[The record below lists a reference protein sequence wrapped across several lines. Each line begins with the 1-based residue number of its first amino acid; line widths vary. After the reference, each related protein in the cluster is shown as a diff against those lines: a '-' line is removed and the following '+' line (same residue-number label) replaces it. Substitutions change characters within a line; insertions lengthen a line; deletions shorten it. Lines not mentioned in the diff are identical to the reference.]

1 MFTHQLF
8 EAQVAEAP
16 DSVALTFEG
25 KSLTYREL
33 DNRANQLAR
42 YLRRLGV
49 GPEIPVGVCM
59 ERAPELVVAVLGLLK
74 AGGVYTSLDPAN
86 PKERLSFILQETKPA
101 VVLAQ
106 ERLIKFLPGHD
117 AREVCLDR
125 DWSDIAE
132 QSTEPLE
139 ALLSNENLAFLVYT
153 SGTTGQPKAVMLTHR
168 KRDSGPSHDQTVYQ
182 MTKEDRHV
190 LKSSINFTVIIRELF
205 WPLLTGGQLAIMPPG
220 TEQDIA
226 YLAGFIA
233 SHRISLIT
241 VTPSVL
247 RALLEEPGIR
257 NCDSLRHV
265 ICFGEPLTHDLEK
278 RFHVNLS
285 AELSVYY
292 GATEAPS
299 AAMRKCEN
307 GVPPN
312 VAGLGN
318 PLPGIKIHLLDHRL
332 QPVPIGIC
340 GELYIAGKLA
350 RGYFKRPD
358 LTAEKFLPNPFSEE
372 PGARF
377 YRTGDLGRYL
387 PDGSIEFLGRVDDQI
402 KIRGFRVELG
412 EIETVLSQHP
422 GISQVI
428 VTDREVSGDR
438 RLIGYVVPQR
448 EHAPS
453 ISELRGFLRKK
464 LPHYMVPSGF
474 VFLDNL
480 PLTPNGKVDR
490 RALPAPDRTR
500 SESESGFVAPRDAV
514 ELELAQVWGLILGTH
529 PVGVR
534 DNFFDLGGQSLL
546 AARLFAE
553 IQKMFGKSLPLATLF
568 QAPTIEQLANI
579 LRQEEWL
586 PSWSSLVAIQPNG
599 SKRPF
604 FCVHAHGGNV
614 LIFND
619 LARRLGTDQPFYG
632 LQAQGLDGQQTR
644 HTRIEEMAAHYLNEI
659 KTVQPEGPYFLG
671 GYCFG
676 GRVVLEMAQQ
686 LHAQGK
692 RVALLAMIDSY
703 APGYPKLR
711 PWFDRE
717 VKQRFLYHWGNLK
730 GTSAKEEL
738 DYVLQKG
745 KILKNRLKTFANRRI
760 SWLYLTLGIAL
771 PPRLQPFQQPKR
783 VRYNYARQTYPGRIT
798 MFSPVKGPAW
808 VDHHPDM
815 GWEGLA
821 AEGLDIHEIPGSYA
835 HIISEPFVGELA
847 DRLTACIDN
856 ARTEP

>member
-16 DSVALTFEG
+16 DSVALTFEE
-25 KSLTYREL
+25 KSLTYRQL

-42 YLRRLGV
+42 HLGRLGV

-74 AGGVYTSLDPAN
+74 AGGVYTSLDPAS

-278 RFHVNLS
+278 RFHANLS

-299 AAMRKCEN
+299 AALRKCEN
-307 GVPPN
+307 GGPPN
-312 VAGLGN
+312 VVGLGN

-332 QPVPIGIC
+332 QPVPVGAC

-358 LTAEKFLPNPFSEE
+358 LTAEKFLPNPFSEG

-387 PDGSIEFLGRVDDQI
+387 LDGSIEFLGRVDDQI
-402 KIRGFRVELG
+402 KVRGFRVELG

-422 GISQVI
+422 GISQVT
-428 VTDREVSGDR
+428 VTDREVLGDR
-438 RLIGYVVPQR
+438 RLIGYVVPRR

-453 ISELRGFLRKK
+453 VSELRDFLRKK
-464 LPHYMVPSGF
+464 LPHYMIPSGF

-514 ELELAQVWGLILGTH
+514 ELELAEVWGLILGTH

-553 IQKMFGKSLPLATLF
+553 IQNMFGKSLPLATLF

-676 GRVVLEMAQQ
+676 GRVAFEMAQQ

-703 APGYPKLR
+703 APGYLKLL
-711 PWFDRE
+711 PWIERK
-717 VKQRFLYHWGNLK
+717 VRQRFAYHWGNLARL
-730 GTSAKEEL
+730 GLRERL
-738 DYVLQKG
+738 DYFLEKG
-745 KILKNRLKTFANRRI
+745 KVVRVRIGTRIKNII
-760 SWLYLTLGIAL
+760 SEAYLGMGIPL
-771 PPRLQPFQQPKR
+771 PPALQQVHQQKRLVPEYVPGI
-783 VRYNYARQTYPGRIT
+783 YPGKIT
-798 MFSPVKGPAW
+798 VFSPTKGAESYYH
-808 VDHHPDM
+808 DLHM
-815 GWEGLA
+815 GWGRFA
-821 AEGLDIHEIPGSYA
+821 AEGLEIHAIPGSFSR
-835 HIISEPFVGELA
+835 IVLEPCVGELA
-847 DRLTACIDN
+847 ERLAKCIEK

>member
-25 KSLTYREL
+25 KSLTYRQL

-42 YLRRLGV
+42 HLGRLGV

-74 AGGVYTSLDPAN
+74 AGGVYTSLDPAS

-106 ERLIKFLPGHD
+106 EQLIKFLPGHD

-132 QSTEPLE
+132 QSSEPLE
-139 ALLSNENLAFLVYT
+139 ALLSNENLAFLIYT

-299 AAMRKCEN
+299 AALRKCEN
-307 GVPPN
+307 GGPPN
-312 VAGLGN
+312 VVGLGN

-332 QPVPIGIC
+332 QPVPVGAC

-387 PDGSIEFLGRVDDQI
+387 LDGSIEFLGRVDDQI
-402 KIRGFRVELG
+402 KVRGFRVELG

-422 GISQVI
+422 GISQVT
-428 VTDREVSGDR
+428 VTDREVLGDR
-438 RLIGYVVPQR
+438 RLIGYVVPRR

-453 ISELRGFLRKK
+453 VSELRDFLRKK
-464 LPHYMVPSGF
+464 LPHYMMPSGF

-676 GRVVLEMAQQ
+676 GRVAFEMAQQ

-703 APGYPKLR
+703 APGYLKLL
-711 PWFDRE
+711 PWIERK
-717 VKQRFLYHWGNLK
+717 VRQRFAYHWGNLARLGLRERLDYFLEKGKVVRVRIGTRIKNIISEAYLGMGIPLPPALQQVHQQKRLVPEYVPRIYPGKITVFSPTK
-730 GTSAKEEL
+730 GTESHYHDL
-738 DYVLQKG
+738 
-745 KILKNRLKTFANRRI
+745 
-760 SWLYLTLGIAL
+760 
-771 PPRLQPFQQPKR
+771 
-783 VRYNYARQTYPGRIT
+783 
-798 MFSPVKGPAW
+798 
-808 VDHHPDM
+808 HM
-815 GWEGLA
+815 GWGRFA
-821 AEGLDIHEIPGSYA
+821 AEGLEIHAIPGSFSR
-835 HIISEPFVGELA
+835 IVLEPCVGELA
-847 DRLTACIDN
+847 ERLAKCIEK
-856 ARTEP
+856 AQTEP

>member
-16 DSVALTFEG
+16 DSVALTFEE
-25 KSLTYREL
+25 KSLTYRQL

-59 ERAPELVVAVLGLLK
+59 ERAPELVVAVLGLVK
-74 AGGVYTSLDPAN
+74 AGGVYTSLDPAS

-139 ALLSNENLAFLVYT
+139 ALLSNENLAFLIYT

-387 PDGSIEFLGRVDDQI
+387 LDGSIEFLGRVDDQI
-402 KIRGFRVELG
+402 KVRGFRVELG

-422 GISQVI
+422 GISQVT
-428 VTDREVSGDR
+428 VTDREVLGDR
-438 RLIGYVVPQR
+438 RLIGYVVPRR

-453 ISELRGFLRKK
+453 VSELRDFLRKK
-464 LPHYMVPSGF
+464 LPHYMMPSGF

-676 GRVVLEMAQQ
+676 GRVAFEMAQQ

-703 APGYPKLR
+703 APGYLKLL
-711 PWFDRE
+711 PWIERK
-717 VKQRFLYHWGNLK
+717 VRQRFAYHWGNLARL
-730 GTSAKEEL
+730 GLRERL
-738 DYVLQKG
+738 DYFLEKG
-745 KILKNRLKTFANRRI
+745 KVV
-760 SWLYLTLGIAL
+760 
-771 PPRLQPFQQPKR
+771 R
-783 VRYNYARQTYPGRIT
+783 VRIGTRIKNIISEAYLGMGIPLPLALQQVHQQKRLVPEYVPGIYPGKIT
-798 MFSPVKGPAW
+798 VFSPTKGAESYYH
-808 VDHHPDM
+808 DLHM
-815 GWEGLA
+815 GWGRFA
-821 AEGLDIHEIPGSYA
+821 AEGLEIHAIPGSFSR
-835 HIISEPFVGELA
+835 IVLEPCVGELA
-847 DRLTACIDN
+847 ERLAKCIEK

>member
-25 KSLTYREL
+25 KSLTYRQL

-42 YLRRLGV
+42 HLGRLGV

-74 AGGVYTSLDPAN
+74 AGGVYTSLDPAS

-106 ERLIKFLPGHD
+106 EQLIKFLPGHD

-190 LKSSINFTVIIRELF
+190 LKSSINFTLIIRELF

-233 SHRISLIT
+233 SHRITLIT

-387 PDGSIEFLGRVDDQI
+387 LDGSIEFLGRVDDQI

-422 GISQVI
+422 GISQVT
-428 VTDREVSGDR
+428 VTDREVLGDR
-438 RLIGYVVPQR
+438 RLIGYVVPRR

-453 ISELRGFLRKK
+453 VSELRDFLRKK

-676 GRVVLEMAQQ
+676 GRVAFEMAQQ

-703 APGYPKLR
+703 APGYLKLL
-711 PWFDRE
+711 PWIERK
-717 VKQRFLYHWGNLK
+717 VRQRFAYHWGNLARL
-730 GTSAKEEL
+730 GLRERL
-738 DYVLQKG
+738 DYFLEKG
-745 KILKNRLKTFANRRI
+745 KVVRVRIGTRIKNII
-760 SWLYLTLGIAL
+760 SEAYLGMGIPL
-771 PPRLQPFQQPKR
+771 PPALQQVHQQKRLVPEYVPGI
-783 VRYNYARQTYPGRIT
+783 YPGKIT
-798 MFSPVKGPAW
+798 VFSPTKGAESYYH
-808 VDHHPDM
+808 DLHM
-815 GWEGLA
+815 GWGRFA
-821 AEGLDIHEIPGSYA
+821 AEGLEIHAIPGSFSR
-835 HIISEPFVGELA
+835 IVLEPCVGELA
-847 DRLTACIDN
+847 ERLAKCIEK